1 VATEAAR
8 LKGKT
13 SYREEKEKPT
23 EKEKTDLTLT
33 GLLMEGL
40 EPLMPLRLLVA
51 YLRLSN
57 QGRRHAAWS
66 HAKIQ
71 YLCLQ
76 SGTPQTHT
84 TGSGHG
90 SSRLAYLTLY
100 FHDISAS

>member
-40 EPLMPLRLLVA
+40 RRLV
-51 YLRLSN
+51 RI
-57 QGRRHAAWS
+57 GRSHLNEVVEFNPIVVHHAGVVS
-66 HAKIQ
+66 
-71 YLCLQ
+71 
-76 SGTPQTHT
+76 
-84 TGSGHG
+84 
-90 SSRLAYLTLY
+90 
-100 FHDISAS
+100 

>member
-40 EPLMPLRLLVA
+40 GHDDRMGITPHSRSDAEASLL
-51 YLRLSN
+51 
-57 QGRRHAAWS
+57 
-66 HAKIQ
+66 
-71 YLCLQ
+71 
-76 SGTPQTHT
+76 T
-84 TGSGHG
+84 
-90 SSRLAYLTLY
+90 
-100 FHDISAS
+100 